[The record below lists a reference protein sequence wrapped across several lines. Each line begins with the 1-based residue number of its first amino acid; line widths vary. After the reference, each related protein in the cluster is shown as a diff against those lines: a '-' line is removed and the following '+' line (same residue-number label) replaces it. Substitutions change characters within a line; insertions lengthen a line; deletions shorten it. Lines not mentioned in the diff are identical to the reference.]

1 MTWLIL
7 CGVIWLIAYL
17 WGSIPTGYLAGRL
30 LQGIDLREHG
40 SGSTGAT
47 NVLRTLGKGPALLVL
62 LIDMLKGV
70 LAITGGNWAIALAAE
85 RDLIPTGGG
94 VQLDFWCPWILAAA
108 GLAALVGHSKS
119 IWLGFTGGKS
129 VGTSLGVLLAMCWQV
144 GLGTLLVFGIVLAL
158 SRTVSLGS
166 LAGAVVVSI
175 LMLLLNQPLP
185 YQLFAVAGGLYVIWR
200 HQSNLQRLVA
210 GTEPQLGQKVSL

>member
-1 MTWLIL
+1 MVTWLIL
-7 CGVIWLIAYL
+7 SVAIWLTAYL

-62 LIDMLKGV
+62 LIDTLKGV
-70 LAITGGNWAIALAAE
+70 LAIWLGNWAVAFAVDRNLVSAVMQPE
-85 RDLIPTGGG
+85 
-94 VQLDFWCPWILAAA
+94 WCPWIIAIA

-144 GLGTLLVFGIVLAL
+144 GLGTLLVFSVVLAL

-175 LMLLLNQPLP
+175 LMLLLNQPLA

-200 HQSNLQRLVA
+200 HQSNLQRLIA
-210 GTEPQLGQKVSL
+210 GTEPRIGAPLAE